1 MFSNSYPLEKKR
13 KTQISTYRK
22 LFNLHNRILHAIC
35 VFHPSI
41 FCILLANP
49 QSKIQQ
55 GTYNITT
62 FLYKKKKKSR
72 SASKLATREY
82 LIMHKKLAFTSIC
95 PQTNVSFIS
104 YLFMAAFQQVLISR
118 LSLKVLKCH
127 NTLSFLFL
135 CIFLHSNNY
144 EMEVMFQCWKF
155 LSC

>member
-1 MFSNSYPLEKKR
+1 MLYAYFTPQYFAYYLPIHNQK
-13 KTQISTYRK
+13 
-22 LFNLHNRILHAIC
+22 FNRE
-35 VFHPSI
+35 P
-41 FCILLANP
+41 
-49 QSKIQQ
+49 
-55 GTYNITT
+55 TT
-62 FLYKKKKKSR
+62 SQPFYIKKKKKSR